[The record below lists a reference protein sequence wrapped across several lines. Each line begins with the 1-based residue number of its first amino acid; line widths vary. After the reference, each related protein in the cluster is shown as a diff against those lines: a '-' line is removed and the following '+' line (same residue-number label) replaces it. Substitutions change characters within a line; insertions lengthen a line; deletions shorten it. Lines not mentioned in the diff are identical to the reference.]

1 MSMLRFL
8 KLSHSLDGR
17 DTVGRRYL
25 LPDGG
30 GPRVQLMSDR
40 RSAGGGFAGS
50 SAGSFARHR
59 LLSVR
64 WLF

>member
-1 MSMLRFL
+1 MSMVRFL

-17 DTVGRRYL
+17 NTVGRRYL

-30 GPRVQLMSDR
+30 GPRLQLMSDR
-40 RSAGGGFAGS
+40 RGAGS
-50 SAGSFARHR
+50 GAASSFARNR

>member
-8 KLSHSLDGR
+8 KLNQSLDGR
-17 DTVGRRYL
+17 NTLGRRYL
-25 LPDGG
+25 LPDGD
-30 GPRVQLMSDR
+30 GPRVHLMPAR
-40 RSAGGGFAGS
+40 RGAGGGFAGS
-50 SAGSFARHR
+50 SAGSITRNR

>member
-8 KLSHSLDGR
+8 KVSHSLDGR
-17 DTVGRRYL
+17 DTIGRRYL

-40 RSAGGGFAGS
+40 RGAGAGFAGS
-50 SAGSFARHR
+50 SAGSFVRNR
-59 LLSVR
+59 LLSAR